1 MRSYVILSNWTD
13 QGIKNSRDTIKRAKH
28 FRALIESRGGTT
40 SSRWPSSPT
49 MRPRRPRC

>member
-28 FRALIESRGGTT
+28 FHWSF
-40 SSRWPSSPT
+40 WPSPPFTVAMSVRSWLRAPQG
-49 MRPRRPRC
+49 